1 MIGVNNELAERHVKD
16 IPPRNDTLAGPYG
29 RRADQVTDARLLQA
43 RDYRLQSFEAVATL
57 LAHIVGR
64 QTRDDL
70 KRLSKPWLQITE
82 EVRFDEEVGSSLVL
96 LWDCASSVQ
105 LSRFL
110 WWHGQVLAEFA
121 AVHSITSALS

>member
-64 QTRDDL
+64 QTRG
-70 KRLSKPWLQITE
+70 KMPSSKAFQITGCRHKRPSGE
-82 EVRFDEEVGSSLVL
+82 R
-96 LWDCASSVQ
+96 
-105 LSRFL
+105 
-110 WWHGQVLAEFA
+110 
-121 AVHSITSALS
+121 

>member
-1 MIGVNNELAERHVKD
+1 MTTHNKCNEHV
-16 IPPRNDTLAGPYG
+16 
-29 RRADQVTDARLLQA
+29 QVGG
-43 RDYRLQSFEAVATL
+43 FFFI
-57 LAHIVGR
+57 H
-64 QTRDDL
+64 RDDL